1 MEMSFGSFP
10 NRVKI
15 AEVLEQTDAMV
26 NRLRSLDSEKMN
38 KLADEMDQAAK
49 QEIVVFVTKF
59 EILEEWAM
67 KMYEEHKGT

>member
-26 NRLRSLDSEKMN
+26 NRLRSLDNEKMN
-38 KLADEMDQAAK
+38 KMADEMDQAAK

>member
-1 MEMSFGSFP
+1 MSFGSFP

>member
-1 MEMSFGSFP
+1 
-10 NRVKI
+10 
-15 AEVLEQTDAMV
+15 MV
-26 NRLRSLDSEKMN
+26 NRLRSLDNEKMN
-38 KLADEMDQAAK
+38 KMADEMDQAAK

>member
-1 MEMSFGSFP
+1 MSFGSFP

-26 NRLRSLDSEKMN
+26 NRLRSLDSEKMD

>member
-26 NRLRSLDSEKMN
+26 NRLRSLDSEKIN

>member
-1 MEMSFGSFP
+1 MSFGSLP

>member
-1 MEMSFGSFP
+1 MSFGSFP

-26 NRLRSLDSEKMN
+26 NRLRSLDNEKMN
-38 KLADEMDQAAK
+38 KMADEMDQAAK